1 MNATLFF
8 WAAALICYLTVL
20 IHIFAGGRVFVRP
33 FMAVEMEPNLKWMA
47 YYSWHIATIVIAVVA
62 LGYTTAA
69 IWSER
74 LAYAII
80 STGIAFSLIALA
92 TGVSVKAK
100 LPLRTFPI
108 IPLFGLVVLL
118 GLAGISV

>member
-1 MNATLFF
+1 
-8 WAAALICYLTVL
+8 
-20 IHIFAGGRVFVRP
+20 
-33 FMAVEMEPNLKWMA
+33 MAVDMEPNLKWMA

-62 LGYTTAA
+62 LGYTAAA

-74 LAYAII
+74 LDYAII

-100 LPLRTFPI
+100 LPLRTFPV
-108 IPLFGLVVLL
+108 IPLFGIVVLL
-118 GLAGISV
+118 GIAGILI